1 MPVAASSPG
10 TLGLYINS
18 FKKNGGNPTDN
29 ASPYKR
35 LLGSDGFGAYASGN
49 KITELCNYIT
59 QFGYNYA
66 LFYDMTGSAMT
77 ATQTS
82 ETFLTGTG
90 VGNDILN
97 NVMPRFHTAGAVD
110 RAAVSDINLNQT
122 IAVGAISPWDG
133 ISAIK
138 RTVDWN
144 QSVSYDPTLAFTKIV
159 IETEFWNFKYNE
171 AGLMSGIVRTVNSSS
186 GGYSRG
192 EVRADSTPINFST
205 SGISI
210 NDSVEINN
218 EWRQVTGFDTSGN
231 IMYVD
236 RPWDVPTTN
245 QIWRIYEQDGSI
257 DYETYLYRIGKA
269 IDYIN
274 TYGSGEEIELYV
286 GFPSYDFKATH
297 AGYQRQL
304 AKLYQAGVSKILIT
318 AYQRFPNFGYMNGNY
333 ADGATYTGTFTAG
346 SNIITNV
353 QAWGYLGGASLSG
366 SAIPGGTFLGLLGTN
381 SITMVNSLNLPAN
394 ATASGVRK
402 FTVSQ
407 GLPSGGYRRI
417 TDDICSDGVSRDIG
431 VILSMESATV
441 NNNNTCPG
449 GTETDFNFSGY
460 IMQGMSVTP
469 HSSGTDFRAI
479 DSGGLTQTCNCC
491 VTPVLTAPPITYNPL
506 SMDEIWQYIAEVP
519 PSGGICPACYP
530 TQTVDTFNEE
540 IATDPG
546 GVLDNYINFDTLIV
560 FDQEFMRQ
568 LDITPAIA
576 LDSSISG
583 TDSTCNGVDD
593 GTATVGV
600 TGGVSPYTYQWEVFS
615 GGFWINYVGTGA
627 TTNTITGL
635 VPGIYR
641 CEVTD
646 AAATVATSNSE
657 IVSEPAVIDFTVVST
672 TANCAGTGGSIS
684 ITGVTG
690 GTTPYLYSIVLTG
703 SPKVWTG
710 ATSRNGLVTGTYD
723 VSVAS
728 GDPADGCFVTKTGT
742 ITTGSSFT
750 ITATQGNAGC
760 YLGTGSLTT
769 TPSVAGTYTYDLYD
783 SAPTLIQSNSS
794 GVFNNLVAGAYTIQA
809 TNSLGCS
816 SNILSKTITQPTAV
830 TVSTVEIIAP
840 DCYGNANGSIE
851 VSASGGTGPYSYTI
865 IYPTTNV
872 VSNSSGIFV
881 NLPSGQYTVYAEDAQ
896 GCTSSLVF
904 LTVPV
909 TAQIQ
914 ADYQVTQPRTG
925 ESTTGSIILES
936 ISGGSEPIE
945 YLWSNAATS
954 SSLSDVPTGDYTVII
969 TDNNGCNITKTFTIR
984 LECPTFTLEEMKILA
999 YKAQCCAGDLAVKYI
1014 NNIREGREDLAKC
1027 KLDDL
1032 RALTM
1037 IIDTLYCTQ
1046 DPGAEACLSCEDM
1059 QNLMTQIN
1067 NLCDCDCCKDP
1078 NYQTIDVTYDSST
1091 GSINQI

>member
-1 MPVAASSPG
+1 MPVANSTPG

-90 VGNDILN
+90 VGIDILN

-210 NDSVEINN
+210 NDFVEINN

-333 ADGATYTGTFTAG
+333 ANGATYTGTFTAG

-568 LDITPAIA
+568 LIITPAIA
-576 LDSSISG
+576 FTVS
-583 TDSTCNGVDD
+583 TTQTNVTCNSFGDGV
-593 GTATVGV
+593 AAVSAM
-600 TGGVSPYTYQWEVFS
+600 GGVAPFTYEWQSWDGFVWTTFLGPGSPDYVVFNLTPGDYQC
-615 GGFWINYVGTGA
+615 I
-627 TTNTITGL
+627 
-635 VPGIYR
+635 
-641 CEVTD
+641 VTD
-646 AAATVATSNSE
+646 AAATVVTSDV
-657 IVSEPAVIDFTVVST
+657 ITITEPSAISFTTTVVN
-672 TANCAGTGGSIS
+672 ADCAGTGGQ
-684 ITGVTG
+684 ITMVPSG
-690 GTTPYLYSIVLTG
+690 GTGAYLYSCVLQGNPPVWGSNPVFTG
-703 SPKVWTG
+703 LTTGTWTCTLADGNPADSCITSTNVAVATG
-710 ATSRNGLVTGTYD
+710 A
-723 VSVAS
+723 
-728 GDPADGCFVTKTGT
+728 
-742 ITTGSSFT
+742 SFT

-760 YLGTGSLTT
+760 YLGIGSLTT
-769 TPSVAGTYTYDLYD
+769 TPSVAGTYTYNLY
-783 SAPTLIQSNSS
+783 SGATLIQSNST

-840 DCYGNANGSIE
+840 DCYGNSNGSIE

-969 TDNNGCNITKTFTIR
+969 TDNNGCNITKTFTLR

-1014 NNIREGREDLAKC
+1014 QNIREGREDLAKC

-1046 DPGAEACLSCEDM
+1046 DPGAEPRISCEDM

>member
-1 MPVAASSPG
+1 MPVANSTPG

-18 FKKNGGNPTDN
+18 FKKNGSNPVDN

-35 LLGSDGFGAYASGN
+35 LLGTDGYGSYSGGN
-49 KITELCNYIT
+49 KITETINYCT

-77 ATQTS
+77 ASQTS

-90 VGNDILN
+90 VGVDILN
-97 NVMPRFHTAGAVD
+97 NVMPRFHAGGVVD
-110 RAAVSDINLNQT
+110 RAAVSDINLHQT
-122 IAVGAISPWDG
+122 VSIGAISPWDG

-236 RPWDVPTTN
+236 RPWDVPVTN
-245 QIWRIYEQDGSI
+245 QIWRLYEQDGSI

-269 IDYIN
+269 VDYIN

-333 ADGATYTGTFTAG
+333 ADGATYTGTFTVG

-540 IATDPG
+540 IAADPG
-546 GVLDNYINFDTLIV
+546 GVLDNYITFDTLIV

-568 LDITPAIA
+568 LDITPVIA
-576 LDSSISG
+576 FTVSETQTNIS
-583 TDSTCNGVDD
+583 CNGLTD
-593 GTATVGV
+593 GAAAVSAM
-600 TGGVSPYTYQWEVFS
+600 GGVAPFTYEWQSWDGFAWNTFEGPGSPLYTVSGLAAGDYQCIV
-615 GGFWINYVGTGA
+615 TDDAA
-627 TTNTITGL
+627 TSVTSATIT
-635 VPGIYR
+635 I
-641 CEVTD
+641 T
-646 AAATVATSNSE
+646 
-657 IVSEPAVIDFTVVST
+657 EPAVVTVNHNEID
-672 TANCAGTGGSIS
+672 ADCAGNNGLITLDTPTGGSS
-684 ITGVTG
+684 SSYSYSVVPVGDPPVWSGITSYT
-690 GTTPYLYSIVLTG
+690 LT
-703 SPKVWTG
+703 
-710 ATSRNGLVTGTYD
+710 AGTYD
-723 VSVAS
+723 IYVVS
-728 GDPADGCFVTKTGT
+728 GDPALNCST
-742 ITTGSSFT
+742 IIPAIINTSSSFT

-769 TPSVAGTYTYDLYD
+769 TPSTPGVYTYNLYD
-783 SAPTLIQSNSS
+783 STPTLIQSNTS
-794 GVFNNLVAGAYTIQA
+794 GVFNGLVAGAYTIEA
-809 TNSLGCS
+809 TNSLGCT
-816 SNILSKTITQPTAV
+816 SNTLSKTITQPSAI

-840 DCYGNANGSIE
+840 DCYGNSNGSIE

-881 NLPSGQYTVYAEDAQ
+881 NLPSGTYTIYAEDAN
-896 GCTSSLVF
+896 GCTSTLAF

-909 TAQIQ
+909 TTQIV
-914 ADYQVTQPRTG
+914 ADYLITQPRTG
-925 ESTTGSIILES
+925 ESTTGSITLES
-936 ISGGSEPIE
+936 ISGGTAPIE

-954 SSLSDVPTGDYTVII
+954 PSLADVPTGDYTVII
-969 TDNNGCNITKTFTIR
+969 TDNNGCNITKTFTLR

-1014 NNIREGREDLAKC
+1014 QNIREGREDLAKC

-1046 DPGAEACLSCEDM
+1046 DPGAEPRISCEDM